1 MKLKSVHIHRHWG
14 DTRQFSCKVDFEGLT
29 DLQEDLLKFVAR
41 RMGADLLGGRDV
53 TRLDAMLGVSHPRI
67 RYRQALERKKAQG
80 GHQGHGQASS
90 GTTAKGSSSK
100 AGGKREFRRKS
111 G

>member
-1 MKLKSVHIHRHWG
+1 MTTPGRPGWQTG
-14 DTRQFSCKVDFEGLT
+14 AMA
-29 DLQEDLLKFVAR
+29 EDQDSSATETPSDDPKE
-41 RMGADLLGGRDV
+41 
-53 TRLDAMLGVSHPRI
+53 

-80 GHQGHGQASS
+80 GHQGHGQTTSGGSS
-90 GTTAKGSSSK
+90 KGSSAK

>member
-1 MKLKSVHIHRHWG
+1 MRAAPRLGWQTG
-14 DTRQFSCKVDFEGLT
+14 AMADDTDKPAT
-29 DLQEDLLKFVAR
+29 DTPSDDPKE
-41 RMGADLLGGRDV
+41 
-53 TRLDAMLGVSHPRI
+53 

-80 GHQGHGQASS
+80 GHQGHGQAAS
-90 GTTAKGSSSK
+90 GGSTKGSSAK

>member
-1 MKLKSVHIHRHWG
+1 MSEET
-14 DTRQFSCKVDFEGLT
+14 DTSSQAGSDDPKE
-29 DLQEDLLKFVAR
+29 
-41 RMGADLLGGRDV
+41 
-53 TRLDAMLGVSHPRI
+53 

-80 GHQGHGQASS
+80 GHQGHGQSSSS
-90 GTTAKGSSSK
+90 GSAKGSSSK

>member
-1 MKLKSVHIHRHWG
+1 M
-14 DTRQFSCKVDFEGLT
+14 
-29 DLQEDLLKFVAR
+29 
-41 RMGADLLGGRDV
+41 ADDSIPNEPAPAD
-53 TRLDAMLGVSHPRI
+53 DAKE

-80 GHQGHGQASS
+80 GHHGQGQASGGAS
-90 GTTAKGSSSK
+90 AKGSSAK

>member
-1 MKLKSVHIHRHWG
+1 MAE
-14 DTRQFSCKVDFEGLT
+14 DETPT
-29 DLQEDLLKFVAR
+29 DQAPPD
-41 RMGADLLGGRDV
+41 
-53 TRLDAMLGVSHPRI
+53 DAKE

-80 GHQGHGQASS
+80 GHQGHGQGSAGPS
-90 GTTAKGSSSK
+90 AKGSSAK

>member
-1 MKLKSVHIHRHWG
+1 MACAAYSGAPCPSRGWHTGPMAEDK
-14 DTRQFSCKVDFEGLT
+14 DTQS
-29 DLQEDLLKFVAR
+29 AA
-41 RMGADLLGGRDV
+41 ADD
-53 TRLDAMLGVSHPRI
+53 PKE

-80 GHQGHGQASS
+80 GHQGHGQAAT
-90 GTTAKGSSSK
+90 GTSAKGSSAK

>member
-1 MKLKSVHIHRHWG
+1 MAEDS
-14 DTRQFSCKVDFEGLT
+14 DTPAPDMPSDDPKE
-29 DLQEDLLKFVAR
+29 
-41 RMGADLLGGRDV
+41 
-53 TRLDAMLGVSHPRI
+53 

-80 GHQGHGQASS
+80 GHHGHSQGSS
-90 GTTAKGSSSK
+90 SSSSKGSSAK

>member
-1 MKLKSVHIHRHWG
+1 M
-14 DTRQFSCKVDFEGLT
+14 
-29 DLQEDLLKFVAR
+29 
-41 RMGADLLGGRDV
+41 ADE
-53 TRLDAMLGVSHPRI
+53 TPQDAPADDAKE

-80 GHQGHGQASS
+80 GHQGHSQASS
-90 GTTAKGSSSK
+90 SGSAKGSSAK

>member
-1 MKLKSVHIHRHWG
+1 MTAALRPGWHTG
-14 DTRQFSCKVDFEGLT
+14 AMA
-29 DLQEDLLKFVAR
+29 EDKDSPT
-41 RMGADLLGGRDV
+41 ADAPSD
-53 TRLDAMLGVSHPRI
+53 DPKE

-80 GHQGHGQASS
+80 GHQGHGQATSS
-90 GTTAKGSSSK
+90 SSSKGSSAK

>member
-1 MKLKSVHIHRHWG
+1 MSEETTEASQPDDPK
-14 DTRQFSCKVDFEGLT
+14 E
-29 DLQEDLLKFVAR
+29 
-41 RMGADLLGGRDV
+41 
-53 TRLDAMLGVSHPRI
+53 

-80 GHQGHGQASS
+80 GHQGHGQTSTNSS
-90 GTTAKGSSSK
+90 AKGSSAK

>member
-1 MKLKSVHIHRHWG
+1 MTEDTEASAQAGQPDGG
-14 DTRQFSCKVDFEGLT
+14 DSAGSPGSDDPKE
-29 DLQEDLLKFVAR
+29 
-41 RMGADLLGGRDV
+41 
-53 TRLDAMLGVSHPRI
+53 

-90 GTTAKGSSSK
+90 GTSAKGSSSK

>member
-1 MKLKSVHIHRHWG
+1 MVDD
-14 DTRQFSCKVDFEGLT
+14 DTPNEP
-29 DLQEDLLKFVAR
+29 AP
-41 RMGADLLGGRDV
+41 AN
-53 TRLDAMLGVSHPRI
+53 DAKE

-80 GHQGHGQASS
+80 GHQGHGQSSSS
-90 GTTAKGSSSK
+90 GSAKGSSSK

>member
-1 MKLKSVHIHRHWG
+1 MTATLRPGWQTGAMAEDKDSPA
-14 DTRQFSCKVDFEGLT
+14 T
-29 DLQEDLLKFVAR
+29 DAPSDDPKE
-41 RMGADLLGGRDV
+41 
-53 TRLDAMLGVSHPRI
+53 

-80 GHQGHGQASS
+80 GHQGHGQTSS
-90 GTTAKGSSSK
+90 GNSSKGSSAK

>member
-1 MKLKSVHIHRHWG
+1 MAN
-14 DTRQFSCKVDFEGLT
+14 DDP
-29 DLQEDLLKFVAR
+29 EDPKE
-41 RMGADLLGGRDV
+41 
-53 TRLDAMLGVSHPRI
+53 

-80 GHQGHGQASS
+80 GHHGQSHTASGS
-90 GTTAKGSSSK
+90 AAKGSTAK

>member
-1 MKLKSVHIHRHWG
+1 MGSDASSG
-14 DTRQFSCKVDFEGLT
+14 DPSPRWHTEP
-29 DLQEDLLKFVAR
+29 
-41 RMGADLLGGRDV
+41 MADD
-53 TRLDAMLGVSHPRI
+53 TPKEAPADDAKE

-80 GHQGHGQASS
+80 GHHGHGQGSSS
-90 GTTAKGSSSK
+90 GTTKGSSAK

>member
-1 MKLKSVHIHRHWG
+1 M
-14 DTRQFSCKVDFEGLT
+14 T
-29 DLQEDLLKFVAR
+29 EDSEASTQ
-41 RMGADLLGGRDV
+41 GGQPGGSASADAPASD
-53 TRLDAMLGVSHPRI
+53 DPKE

-90 GTTAKGSSSK
+90 GTSAKGSSSK

>member
-1 MKLKSVHIHRHWG
+1 MTTAPDPDWHTGAMAEDKDSPA
-14 DTRQFSCKVDFEGLT
+14 T
-29 DLQEDLLKFVAR
+29 DAPSEDPNSTDPKE
-41 RMGADLLGGRDV
+41 
-53 TRLDAMLGVSHPRI
+53 

-80 GHQGHGQASS
+80 GHQGHGQTTSSSS
-90 GTTAKGSSSK
+90 GKGSSAK